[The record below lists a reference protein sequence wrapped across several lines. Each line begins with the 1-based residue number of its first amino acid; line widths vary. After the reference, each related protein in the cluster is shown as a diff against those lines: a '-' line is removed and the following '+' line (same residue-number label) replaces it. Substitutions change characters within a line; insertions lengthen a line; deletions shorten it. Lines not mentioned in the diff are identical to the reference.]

1 MWKRILIWRGSLF
14 SCCGTHPQPG
24 LRKQDRGNDC
34 TSERGGHIG
43 CQPNRSSGTRG
54 LHRTATT
61 TRTTTANQSLAGGGS
76 LGTGAYADHTHSH
89 LRHAILQEQSI
100 PGIQNDDA
108 SFTLRSPCQIVLDLE
123 VVQDFVTLL
132 VSCSIPLRW

>member
-1 MWKRILIWRGSLF
+1 MADALVVNLAV
-14 SCCGTHPQPG
+14 
-24 LRKQDRGNDC
+24 LL
-34 TSERGGHIG
+34 ERVVCI
-43 CQPNRSSGTRG
+43 
-54 LHRTATT
+54 ATT
-61 TRTTTANQSLAGGGS
+61 TRRTTANQSLAGGGG
-76 LGTGAYADHTHSH
+76 LGTGAYADHTNSY
-89 LRHAILQEQSI
+89 LRHAILALSSDNPVQEQSI